1 MNLKINSPIR
11 VSNESEAKKI
21 AEVTDRNF
29 ISIWNIAKD
38 LVKAVTSLQSKTYL
52 EVISFDN
59 ETITVR
65 VGGKTRTFKAD

>member
-11 VSNESEAKKI
+11 ISNESDQKKI
-21 AEVTDRNF
+21 ADTADRNF

-38 LVKAVTSLQSKTYL
+38 LVSAVTGLQNKKYL
-52 EVISFDN
+52 EVLSFDN

-65 VGGKTRTFKAD
+65 VGGKART